1 MSGKAC
7 ICLEYVG
14 VSLRKIKTDIADLT
28 DFTDVVDFTDLTDLI
43 PLSIICRNIK
53 MKNRVEE

>member
-1 MSGKAC
+1 MR

-14 VSLRKIKTDIADLT
+14 VSLRKMKIDIVDLS
-28 DFTDVVDFTDLTDLI
+28 DFTDVVDLADLTDLI